1 MDELA
6 KSQEQLGKALERA
19 KMGEDLDLAG
29 RVRDMG
35 ERLVR
40 ILYGLIK
47 MTEIHDIDNAAFLK
61 PSEEFETVCQDLMDL
76 LGAVHIVTVEDQV
89 FVNDIRIRLGRAQNA
104 SSLGTELASHQV
116 GGLTFHQAPS
126 PDQFK
131 LLIQILS
138 GDPLS
143 EDTPRASLIDRLGQ
157 EGMDFID
164 LFGIYRFRVSGDN
177 SAKVLSHER
186 VSNRA
191 ASLIEESWDNL
202 AAERLPNPLPLRR
215 AVTDILEVSKDDPDI
230 YLEQPVLDN
239 EFGHHTLKVCRL
251 SLLIAKE
258 AKLSEEAIQ
267 DLGVCAMFHDMGYA
281 TREGADPAQ
290 GEAGY
295 APPYERHASAGA
307 RMLLR
312 QRGFHQA
319 KIRRALSTLEHHRDY
334 SSKKGRPSIFAR
346 IIRIAEDFAN
356 LTRASGGGLNP
367 HEALVRMS
375 AYGGKYYDYILLQAF
390 VNRLGKYPPGT
401 LLEVEMELKGNP
413 MTFILLSQSLV
424 RSPETFDKP
433 ICRLVR
439 LHDGREPPPAMAQR
453 PIDLANKGEVLRV
466 LNDY

>member
-1 MDELA
+1 MEDLE
-6 KSQEQLGKALERA
+6 KSQEKLGKALELA

-47 MTEIHDIDNAAFLK
+47 MTEIHDIENSAFMK
-61 PSEEFETVCQDLMDL
+61 PSEEFEAVCSELMDL

-104 SSLGTELASHQV
+104 ASLGSELATHQI
-116 GGLTFHQAPS
+116 GGLSFHQAPS
-126 PDQFK
+126 PEQFK
-131 LLIQILS
+131 LLIQLLS
-138 GDPLS
+138 NDPLS
-143 EDTPRASLIDRLGQ
+143 EDTPRAAMIERLGA

-177 SAKVLSHER
+177 SAPTLSQER
-186 VSNRA
+186 VSARA

-202 AAERLPNPLPLRR
+202 AADRLPNPLPLRR
-215 AVTDILEVSKDDPDI
+215 AVTDILEASKDDPDAFI
-230 YLEQPVLDN
+230 DQAVSAN
-239 EFGHHTLKVCRL
+239 EFGYHTLKVCRL

-281 TREGADPAQ
+281 AREGADPAI
-290 GEAGY
+290 GEPGY
-295 APPYERHASAGA
+295 PPPYERHASAGA

-334 SSKKGRPSIFAR
+334 NHKGGRPSIFAR
-346 IIRIAEDFAN
+346 IIRLAEDFAN
-356 LTRASGGGLNP
+356 LTRSGGGGLNP

-390 VNRLGKYPPGT
+390 INRLGKYPPGT
-401 LLEVEMELKGNP
+401 LLEVEMELKGNK
-413 MTFILLSQSLV
+413 MTFVLLSQSLV

-439 LHDGREPPPAMAQR
+439 LHDGREPPAAMAKR
-453 PIDLANKGEVLRV
+453 PIDLANKGRVIRV